1 MKYIYTIVVLAFVFL
16 TSCQDDSVEIPT
28 LDVSVEKT
36 NYVEGELAQFQL
48 TGNADFVS
56 FFSGE
61 VGSRYEFADRTSEE
75 GTPILSFN
83 SALANGSQESSLQL
97 LISQDLSMLG
107 IRDSASVAQGI
118 TTATWTDITD
128 RAEWATSSSNKGSG
142 DIDLTDFTDKPV
154 YIAFKYTGYSG
165 SIQNKWTI
173 SSLEVKNI
181 LADSTSYTIANHG
194 TSTINNYGISTTTS
208 PGWLGRNVI
217 NSYNWGVSSTNFV
230 ITGSTNAATATEA
243 EAWCISGPIDL
254 THVTPDVGKLV
265 KNMSASMTDYEY
277 QFNTAG
283 EYKVSFVGKASNIY
297 GAEEVVKELDVVVQ
311 PLEED

>member
-1 MKYIYTIVVLAFVFL
+1 MKNIYSMIVLACAFL
-16 TSCQDDSVEIPT
+16 TSCQDDSVDLPT
-28 LDVSVEKT
+28 LNVSVEKSE
-36 NYVEGELAQFQL
+36 YVEGELAQFQL
-48 TGNADFVS
+48 TGNADFVT

-61 VGSRYEFADRTSEE
+61 VGSRHEFSGRTSAE
-75 GTPILSFN
+75 GTPIMSFN

-97 LISQDLSMLG
+97 LISQDLYMLG
-107 IRDSASVAQGI
+107 TRDSATVAQGI

-142 DIDLTDFTDKPV
+142 DIDLTDFSDKPV
-154 YIAFKYTGYSG
+154 YLAFKYKGYPG
-165 SIQNKWTI
+165 SVQNKWTI
-173 SSLEVKNI
+173 SSLAVKNN
-181 LADSTSYTIANHG
+181 LADSTSYNIANHG
-194 TSTINNYGISTTTS
+194 TSAINNYGVSTTVS
-208 PGWLGRNVI
+208 PGWVGSNLV
-217 NSYNWGVSSTNFV
+217 NSYNWGVSSSNFV
-230 ITGSTNAATATEA
+230 ITGSTNAGTAAEA